1 MTTEER
7 LKALETEFQETKE
20 EIKQILLD
28 IRTYV
33 MEAESPIP
41 NDLERENSDFPA
53 GGAKEVNVN
62 GS

>member
-7 LKALETEFQETKE
+7 LKALETEFRETKE

-28 IRTYV
+28 IRIYL

-41 NDLERENSDFPA
+41 NDLERENPDFPA